1 MRTRNIL
8 AGAAA
13 LALSTVIAG
22 TAIAA
27 ERIEF
32 MFPAPVQGKLSR
44 EMQKLVKE
52 FNGSQDDVE
61 VVGVFTGSYDNTKVK
76 SQASAEAGKPP
87 AVVLMSA
94 NFAAEL
100 AMNDLIVP
108 MSELMEPAGVDPEK
122 FIGEFWPAV
131 RPNSYFN
138 GKLYA
143 VPFQNST
150 PILYYN
156 KEHFAEAGI
165 TKAPETWAEW
175 IEVAK
180 KLTRADG
187 DRWGLMMPSNY
198 DYNGWLVQ
206 ALVMANGGQF
216 YNTAYPGEIYYDHA
230 STKGALKFW
239 RDLAHEHKVM
249 PTGVT
254 NSKQVSTSFFSG
266 KSSMIVLST
275 GALSFV
281 RENAKFAYDV
291 AFIPRNVRHAVP
303 IGGASLV
310 SFKGTTDAQKKAA
323 WSFISWLTAPEKIG
337 HWSRFTGYFSPRQ
350 TAYDL
355 PEMKEF
361 IQKNP
366 DALRAVD
373 QLKYAQPWIATY
385 NTVGVRKA
393 VEDQMQAL
401 LSDPGLSIDDA
412 AAKAQLDA
420 DELMKPYIEKTAGAL
435 IN

>member
-1 MRTRNIL
+1 MHMRTLI
-8 AGAAA
+8 AGASA
-13 LALSTVIAG
+13 LAFSAVIAS
-22 TAIAA
+22 TTIAA

-44 EMQKLVKE
+44 EMQSLVKE
-52 FNGSQDDVE
+52 FNGSQADVE
-61 VVGVFTGSYDNTKVK
+61 VVGVFTGSYDDTKIK
-76 SQASAEAGKPP
+76 SQAAAQAGKPP

-94 NFAAEL
+94 NFVAEL

-108 MSELMEPAGVDPEK
+108 MDELMAGSSTAPEA
-122 FIGEFWPAV
+122 FIEEFWPAV
-131 RPNSYFN
+131 RANAHFN
-138 GKLYA
+138 GKLLA

-165 TKAPETWAEW
+165 AKAPETWSEW
-175 IEVAK
+175 VAAAK
-180 KLTRADG
+180 KLAKAG
-187 DRWGLMMPSNY
+187 GERWGIMMPSNY

-206 ALVMANGGQF
+206 ALTMSNGGQF

-230 STKGALKFW
+230 STRGALGFW
-239 RDLAHEHKVM
+239 RDLAHEHRVM

-254 NSKQVSTSFFSG
+254 DSKQVSTSFFSG

-281 RENAKFAYDV
+281 RENAKFDYDV
-291 AFIPRNVRHAVP
+291 AFIPRNVRNAVP

-310 SFKGTTDAQKKAA
+310 SFKGTTPEQKKAA
-323 WSFISWLTAPEKIG
+323 WTFISWLTSPAKIG

-361 IQKNP
+361 IARNP
-366 DALRAVD
+366 DALRAVE
-373 QLKYAQPWIATY
+373 QLQYAQPWIATY

-401 LSDPGLSIDDA
+401 LGDPSLSVDEA
-412 AAKAQLDA
+412 AAKAQRDA
-420 DELMKPYIEKTAGAL
+420 DELMKPYIDKTAGAL
-435 IN
+435 VN